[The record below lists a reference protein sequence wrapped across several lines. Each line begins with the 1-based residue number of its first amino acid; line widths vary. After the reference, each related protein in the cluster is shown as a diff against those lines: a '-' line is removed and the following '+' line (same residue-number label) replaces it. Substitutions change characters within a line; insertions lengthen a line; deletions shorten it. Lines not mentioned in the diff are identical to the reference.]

1 MSDEILNG
9 EELPEEENQVEET
22 GLVTL
27 SEAKAYLRVDSSY
40 EDSLISALLAS
51 ACSLCMDV
59 ARLSPSEWKSIAE
72 YTSNMRKTVMIRAEE
87 KCKCEV
93 LQIKEILRIAVP
105 ALTEERRRDLV
116 KRTKNAAEEAK
127 VGIRGIRRNA
137 NDDAKKLEKDVISED
152 ESKLLQEEIQKLTD
166 KYIKKIDD
174 LTELKSKDILTV

>member
-9 EELPEEENQVEET
+9 EELQGEENQVEET

-59 ARLSPSEWKSIAE
+59 ARLSPSEWKGVAE
-72 YTSNMRKTVMIRAEE
+72 YTSNMRKTVTIRAEE

-93 LQIKEILRIAVP
+93 LQIKEILRIAVLY
-105 ALTEERRRDLV
+105 ALGYLYEHREEADHHDLV
-116 KRTKNAAEEAK
+116 LTL
-127 VGIRGIRRNA
+127 RN
-137 NDDAKKLEKDVISED
+137 
-152 ESKLLQEEIQKLTD
+152 LLFAVREGV
-166 KYIKKIDD
+166 
-174 LTELKSKDILTV
+174 S